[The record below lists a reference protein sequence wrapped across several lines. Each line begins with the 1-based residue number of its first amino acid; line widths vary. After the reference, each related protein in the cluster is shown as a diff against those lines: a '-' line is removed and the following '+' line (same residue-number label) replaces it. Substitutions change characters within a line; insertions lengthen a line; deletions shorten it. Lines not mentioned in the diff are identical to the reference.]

1 MILALLL
8 AVATTVPAPPT
19 VDATVGYA
27 ALHVETG
34 RRMSELGTERF
45 PMGSVYKF
53 PIALEVLRQI
63 DDGTLTLEQIVR
75 IPPREFAPGWSPLR
89 DAAGGKAVTHS
100 AGALLQFMLRDS
112 DNTACDVLMKLLGGP
127 IAITRRMRELG
138 IRDIRIDRTEAS
150 IAADIDA
157 VDGTANYWV
166 DPRDTATPDALVD
179 LLLKFY
185 RNEVGLS
192 KASHQLAMKHMTDT
206 TTGPKRIKSVLPDG
220 ATLAHKTGTMPG
232 VVNDVGIITSP
243 DGKQHL
249 LLAIVTKGRKVSTTD
264 DVEAVIATTA
274 KKIYDALMISGA
286 ASGARSSGGSR

>member
-1 MILALLL
+1 MFAIVGPMTIAVKSSQSALYARQQNTAFFLAQEGISIINALRNDNAL
-8 AVATTVPAPPT
+8 AVNISTETNAWAWIDSSALAPC
-19 VDATVGYA
+19 
-27 ALHVETG
+27 
-34 RRMSELGTERF
+34 R
-45 PMGSVYKF
+45 
-53 PIALEVLRQI
+53 
-63 DDGTLTLEQIVR
+63 
-75 IPPREFAPGWSPLR
+75 
-89 DAAGGKAVTHS
+89 
-100 AGALLQFMLRDS
+100 
-112 DNTACDVLMKLLGGP
+112 
-127 IAITRRMRELG
+127 
-138 IRDIRIDRTEAS
+138 AS
-150 IAADIDA
+150 SGCTIDA
-157 VDGTANYWV
+157 VDGTANYWI